1 MVVFLAMAA
10 SAALTNPAPRVDGNR
25 ETVQMTI
32 EYGDLNLATA
42 KGMRILDQRIEA
54 AASDI
59 CGSYTRLDLS
69 AKTANDECRAG
80 VVNSARWQV
89 EVAVTRARQNM
100 AMAAAGSL
108 VERR

>member
-1 MVVFLAMAA
+1 MIIFLVMAA
-10 SAALTNPAPRVDGNR
+10 SAALINPAPPVDGNR

-32 EYGDLNLATA
+32 EYSDLNLATA
-42 KGMRILDQRIEA
+42 KGMRILDQRIKA

-80 VVNSARWQV
+80 VVNSSRSQV
-89 EVAVTRARQNM
+89 ELAVARARQDM

-108 VERR
+108 AQSK